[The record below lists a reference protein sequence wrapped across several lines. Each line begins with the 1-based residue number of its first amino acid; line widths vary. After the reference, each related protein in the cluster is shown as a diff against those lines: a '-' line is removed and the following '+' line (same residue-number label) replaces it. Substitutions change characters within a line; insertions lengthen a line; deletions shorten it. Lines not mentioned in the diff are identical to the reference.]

1 MTYSAFLGG
10 EVCDPSPTLLTGL
23 FSVGTWCATTQ
34 TYYSKT
40 RVCEMPGSPVESF
53 LSPNESLIK

>member
-1 MTYSAFLGG
+1 MTQSLT
-10 EVCDPSPTLLTGL
+10 PLTGL

-40 RVCEMPGSPVESF
+40 RVCEMPGSPVNHFSR
-53 LSPNESLIK
+53 PTNH